1 MADPA
6 DYGGTSEV
14 AFEAF
19 GVRLGVSAS
28 TPELLDRI
36 RPFFPPGGKPIPS
49 SSEVDSS
56 VSLIA
61 VGEGHFRPFQ
71 DESPLAG
78 GGIALEAALSM
89 VDVALRHFVARTS
102 REVIFIH
109 AGVVAHAGKTIVM
122 PAPSLGGK
130 TTLVTTMVKRGATYF
145 SDEYAVIDRDGVVHP
160 YPKRLSIRDGG
171 YAQTEHAVETLDG
184 VAGVEPLPLGMI
196 VVTTYKAGAEWK
208 PKRLSGGAGALALL
222 SNAVPAQERPKE
234 VMEAVARAASQAT
247 VIESDRDEADQ
258 IAPLLLAELE
268 RHES

>member
-1 MADPA
+1 MVDPA
-6 DYGGTSEV
+6 DNGGASEI

-36 RPFFPPGGKPIPS
+36 RPFLPPGWKPLPS

-56 VSLIA
+56 VSLIENRYGGFG
-61 VGEGHFRPFQ
+61 VSRDGTT
-71 DESPLAG
+71 LAG
-78 GGIALEAALSM
+78 GGMSLEIALTM
-89 VDVALRHFVARTS
+89 VDVELRHVLGRTS

-109 AGVVAHAGKTIVM
+109 AGVVAHAGRTIVM
-122 PAPSLGGK
+122 PAASLGGK
-130 TTLVTTMVKRGATYF
+130 TTLVTALVKGGATYF
-145 SDEYAVIDRDGVVHP
+145 SDEFAVIDRGGLIHP
-160 YPKRLSIRDGG
+160 YPKPLSIREGN
-171 YAQTEHAVETLDG
+171 AQAEHPVESLGG

-196 VVTTYKAGAEWK
+196 VITTYKAGAEWR

-234 VMEAVARAASQAT
+234 VMEAVARAASKAEA
-247 VIESDRDEADQ
+247 IESDRDEAEQ

-268 RHES
+268 RHVG